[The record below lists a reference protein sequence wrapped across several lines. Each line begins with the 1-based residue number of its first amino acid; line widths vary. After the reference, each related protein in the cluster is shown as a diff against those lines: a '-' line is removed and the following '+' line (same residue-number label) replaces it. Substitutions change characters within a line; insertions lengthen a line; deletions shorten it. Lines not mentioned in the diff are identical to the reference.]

1 MNKNQLITFIAFAI
15 LIIAIGKIGMNQLC
29 NPTSNNIV
37 VSTISEAIS
46 TPSPTAN
53 PAKPDPLSW
62 TPLLHRLV
70 TFLSK
75 ACVS

>member
-1 MNKNQLITFIAFAI
+1 MNKNQLITLIVFVV
-15 LIIAIGKIGMNQLC
+15 LIIAIVKIGMNQLC
-29 NPTSNNIV
+29 NPTPNNIV

-46 TPSPTAN
+46 TPSTIQN

-62 TPLLHRLV
+62 EPLLHRLV

-75 ACVS
+75 ACTS